1 MPKTIRSKII
11 VMIVAFLVVLL
22 VMVYVHLQNGF
33 STIAK
38 SNSTSELQKLNAMLF
53 EGLKI
58 AMNTGDPEVIST
70 FIEGSKHVEGITGL
84 AIFPADSVIELMGI
98 ENPHKSDEA
107 EVLEVFANKTQS
119 LRPYTQAT
127 DSQTDSGYI
136 MIKPILALESCLDC
150 HVNVKEGD
158 VLGVAKIQVSNKTL
172 VQYLESVQFDIVLW
186 VVGLGFVALLG
197 LLFFF
202 NRFVFYPINNLTQV
216 AKDLSQGDGDL
227 TKRLPI
233 KNNDEIAKASGYIND
248 FISKISNTIANTKSS
263 SHQNIDQA
271 NRLADA
277 SEEIN
282 TCIEKSVE
290 VVHTSAELGKNI
302 ELILNNSIELV
313 QQSATDV
320 RESSKQLLHTRD
332 MLSKMVQSL
341 QENISAEHEIAQH
354 LAQSAQE
361 TTRIKDV
368 LTIIADIADQT
379 SLLALNANIEA
390 ARAGESGRGFAVVA
404 DEVRKLAER
413 TQKGLSEINIVVN
426 AVVQSISDANIAMSE
441 NVENISSMTDV
452 SKESTEVLEHSV
464 QSLKDAVRASGLSL
478 QKTSELFD
486 AVKAILTQVSEVEN
500 LTNQNSQSVRT
511 INSISHDI
519 ATKAKELNSQLDSF
533 KC

>member
-1 MPKTIRSKII
+1 MLKTIRSKII
-11 VMIVAFLVVLL
+11 AMIVAFLVVLL
-22 VMVYVHLQNGF
+22 AMVYVHLQNGF
-33 STIAK
+33 DTIAE

-53 EGLKI
+53 EGLKV
-58 AMNTGDPEVIST
+58 AMNTGDPEVINA
-70 FIEGSKHVEGITGL
+70 FVEGSKHVEGIADL
-84 AIFPADSVIELMGI
+84 AIFPSEPVIELMGI
-98 ENPHKSDEA
+98 QNPHRSNEA
-107 EVLEVFANKTQS
+107 EVLEVFATKTQH
-119 LRPYTQAT
+119 LRSYTQNK
-127 DSQTDSGYI
+127 DSGYI
-136 MIKPILALESCLDC
+136 MIKPILALESCLAC

-172 VQYLESVQFDIVLW
+172 MQYLESVQFDIVLW
-186 VVGLGFVALLG
+186 VVGLGFIALLG

-248 FISKISNTIANTKSS
+248 FISKIGNTIASTKYS

-271 NRLADA
+271 NKLANA

-282 TCIEKSVE
+282 TRIEKSVE
-290 VVHTSAELGKNI
+290 VVQASAELGKNI
-302 ELILNNSIELV
+302 ELILNNSIDLV
-313 QQSATDV
+313 QQSATEV
-320 RESSKQLLHTRD
+320 RESSKQLLRTRD
-332 MLSKMVQSL
+332 MLSKMVQNL

-390 ARAGESGRGFAVVA
+390 ARAGENGRGFAVVA

-413 TQKGLSEINIVVN
+413 TQKGLSEINVVVN

-441 NVENISSMTDV
+441 NVENVSSITDV

-464 QSLKDAVRASGLSL
+464 RSLKDAVQASTLSL

-486 AVKAILTQVSEVEN
+486 AVKTILTQVSEVES
-500 LTNQNSQSVRT
+500 LTNQNSQSVHT
-511 INSISHDI
+511 INTISHDI
-519 ATKAKELNSQLDSF
+519 AAKAKELNSQLDLF

>member
-1 MPKTIRSKII
+1 MLKTIRSKII

-22 VMVYVHLQNGF
+22 AMVYVHLQNGF

-58 AMNTGDPEVIST
+58 AMNTGDPEVINT
-70 FIEGSKHVEGITGL
+70 FIEGSKHVEGIAGL
-84 AIFPADSVIELMGI
+84 AIFPADSVIELMGM

-119 LRPYTQAT
+119 LRPYTQA
-127 DSQTDSGYI
+127 QDSGYI

-158 VLGVAKIQVSNKTL
+158 VLGVAKIQISNKTL
-172 VQYLESVQFDIVLW
+172 MQYLESVQFDIVLW
-186 VVGLGFVALLG
+186 VVGLGFIALLG

-248 FISKISNTIANTKSS
+248 FISKISNTIASTKSS

-271 NRLADA
+271 NKLANA

-282 TCIEKSVE
+282 TRIEKSVE

-302 ELILNNSIELV
+302 ELILNNSIDLV
-313 QQSATDV
+313 QQSATEV

-413 TQKGLSEINIVVN
+413 TQKGLSEINVVVN

-464 QSLKDAVRASGLSL
+464 QSLKDAVQASALSL
-478 QKTSELFD
+478 QKTNELFD
-486 AVKAILTQVSEVEN
+486 AVKAILTQVSEVES

-511 INSISHDI
+511 INNISHDI